1 MPARPTISSA
11 LRAHVEKRA
20 GGRCEY
26 CLRHQDDSA
35 VTHELDHI
43 IALKHGGKTEQ
54 ADNLA
59 LACLFCNRNKGAD
72 LTSVDPASGL
82 TEPLFNPRIHIWKDH
97 FELIGARIVG
107 VTPIGRATVRL
118 LRFNDPLR
126 VSERLSLIE
135 SGRFEL

>member
-1 MPARPTISSA
+1 MPARPTIPSA
-11 LRAHVEKRA
+11 LRTYVEKRA
-20 GGRCEY
+20 RERCEY
-26 CLRHQDDSA
+26 YLRHQDDSA

-43 IALKHGGKTEQ
+43 IARKHGGKTE

-82 TEPLFNPRIHIWKDH
+82 TVPLFNPRTHIWKDH

-135 SGRFEL
+135 SGRFES